1 MPASATQHA
10 LTASALTI
18 SSAREPWR
26 SNSGPMNGAESA
38 PSNAPTDTAPEIPVR
53 DQPNSPAIG
62 TMKMESVVTEAAWRT
77 AFEHI
82 AQPTAAQP

>member
-10 LTASALTI
+10 LIARALAI

-26 SNSGPMNGAESA
+26 SKSGPMKGADSA
-38 PSNAPTDTAPEIPVR
+38 PSNAPTDTAPETPVR
-53 DQPNSPAIG
+53 DQPNSTVIG

-77 AFEHI
+77 AFELI
-82 AQPTAAQP
+82 AQPTTAQP